1 MKIVTH
7 LVLIF
12 GFAIGFAVTGIFVLS
27 QLLLGLAPQQI
38 ELNFLGFELGKD
50 FLISAAMAGFAV
62 LVLVSIF
69 TIFLMYVKKNVVSQ
83 IKKVQVATSYVLRG
97 KTNYKI
103 DLEGNDELEQL
114 GKSFELLKSWLKKKM
129 ELEYELSQSRKELER
144 ERLMTIGLVAARL
157 AHDIRNP
164 LSVIKNT
171 VEIIRIKFKGNI
183 DENMNTQLQRLTTS
197 VTRISHQIDDVLDYV
212 RASPL
217 EISEISLNGL
227 IDSVI
232 TAIKKPEKITIIKPE
247 NDLVV
252 ACDPK
257 KMEVVFVNLLVNAIQ
272 AMDGEG
278 EIKIRYTEQSN
289 FVVIDVM
296 DSGPGIPKESLSKIF
311 EPLFTTKQ
319 KGTGLGLS
327 SCKNIVEQ
335 HFGKIIAANNPTRF
349 TIKLPRKIAIPN
361 P

>member
-1 MKIVTH
+1 MKIATH
-7 LVLIF
+7 LMLIF
-12 GFAIGFAVTGIFVLS
+12 GFAVGFIATGMFVLS
-27 QLLLGLAPQQI
+27 RLLLDLNQQQI
-38 ELNFLGFELGKD
+38 ELNFFGFELEKD
-50 FLISAAMAGFAV
+50 FIISAAITGLAV
-62 LVLVSIF
+62 LVSASVF
-69 TIFLMYVKKNVVSQ
+69 VIFLMYVKKNIVTQ

-97 KTNYKI
+97 KINYKL

-129 ELEYELSQSRKELER
+129 ELEHELSQSRKELER

-171 VEIIRIKFKGNI
+171 VEIIRIKFKDNI
-183 DENMNTQLQRLTTS
+183 DESMDAQLQRLTNS

-212 RASPL
+212 RANPL
-217 EISEISLNGL
+217 EISEISLNAM

-232 TAIKKPEKITIIKPE
+232 TAIKKPEKITIVKPE
-247 NDLVV
+247 NDLMIS
-252 ACDPK
+252 CDPK

-289 FVVIDVM
+289 YVVIDVM

-335 HFGKIIAANNPTRF
+335 HFGKIVAANNPTRF
-349 TIKLPRKIAIPN
+349 TIKLPRKITIPN
-361 P
+361 S